1 MTRMARAMAVIGGG
15 VLLVMMGVTVAS
27 VILRAL
33 GFGGIRGDYEI
44 VELGTAVAVF
54 SFLPLTHITDGH
66 ARVTLCRGRWLDR
79 MWRVVF
85 AVLLGVIVWRL
96 GAGMVGKYHSGETS
110 LLLKIPLWWGYA
122 LACLGGAG
130 AVLAAVYT
138 IFVGRDEQF

>member
-1 MTRMARAMAVIGGG
+1 MIRMARVMAVIGGA

-27 VILRAL
+27 VLLRAL
-33 GFGGIRGDYEI
+33 GSGGIRGDYEI

-54 SFLPLTHITDGH
+54 AFLPLTQITGAH
-66 ARVTLCRGRWLDR
+66 ARVTLWQSRRLDR

-85 AVLLGVIVWRL
+85 AALLGVIVWRL

-110 LLLKIPLWWGYA
+110 LLLKIPLWWAYA
-122 LACLGGAG
+122 LACLGGVG

-138 IFVGRDEQF
+138 IFAGRDEQF